1 VAAAAA
7 ALFVLV
13 SEPDPIPAWLLTMPA
28 LEQFRGG
35 VMIGVNVAQLLQAP
49 VGTTRSYPLDE
60 HEPDLAEELGLL
72 TPIVGMLKLVR
83 TNHGIVADV
92 TYTVDVE
99 QECGRCLDPARSTI
113 ESEVSE
119 EFLPSL
125 NVVTGLPETIEAD
138 LETSRVNTNHEIDV
152 TDIIRQ
158 DIVIQQPL
166 QPLCRPDCPG
176 LCPDC
181 GIELRTGACTCDTNG
196 TLANNP
202 ELGRLG
208 ELLKAQLSSGA

>member
-1 VAAAAA
+1 
-7 ALFVLV
+7 
-13 SEPDPIPAWLLTMPA
+13 
-28 LEQFRGG
+28 
-35 VMIGVNVAQLLQAP
+35 MIGVNVAQLLHAP
-49 VGTTRSYPLDE
+49 VGTTRSYPLNE
-60 HEPDLAEELGLL
+60 HEPVLAEELGLL
-72 TPIVGMLKLVR
+72 TPIVGTLKLTR

-92 TYTVDVE
+92 SYTVDVE

-113 ESEVSE
+113 QSEVSE

-125 NVVTGLPETIEAD
+125 NIVTGLPETIEAD
-138 LETSRVNTNHEIDV
+138 LETSRVNANHELDV

-181 GIELRTGACTCDTNG
+181 GIELQTGACTCANG
-196 TLANNP
+196 GTRSDNVQ
-202 ELGRLG
+202 LGRLG
-208 ELLKAQLSSGA
+208 ELLKAQFPSGS